1 MNVLE
6 KIIEHKKV
14 EIEERSKIISL
25 DRIKDSQRL
34 FSIRDF
40 SGQLKKKKIQI
51 IAEIKRR
58 SPAMGDIN
66 MEANPSLIAKSY
78 VKYGAACIS
87 VLTDQN
93 FFGGQLQFIQEV
105 KSMVDVPVLR
115 KDFIIS
121 EYQVWESF
129 HAGADAIL
137 LIADILE
144 SEILKDLHAL
154 ASELGLH
161 ILLEAHDEK
170 YFKLFEEIKPEV
182 IGVNCRN
189 LQTMAVDIDSFNEK
203 SLQLPKNLIWVAESG
218 ISNSKDL
225 EYVFDL
231 GFDAALVGSHLMGSV
246 DPGIAL
252 ANLLRHA

>member
-78 VKYGAACIS
+78 VKHGAACIS
-87 VLTDQN
+87 VLTDQI

-161 ILLEAHDEK
+161 VLLEAHDEK

>member
-1 MNVLE
+1 MNILE

-78 VKYGAACIS
+78 VKHGAACIS
-87 VLTDQN
+87 VLTDQI

-105 KSMVDVPVLR
+105 KSMVDAPVLR

-161 ILLEAHDEK
+161 VLLEAHDEK

-203 SLQLPKNLIWVAESG
+203 SSQLPKNLIWVAESG

-252 ANLLRHA
+252 ANLLRYA

>member
-78 VKYGAACIS
+78 VKHGAACIS
-87 VLTDQN
+87 VLTDQI

>member
-1 MNVLE
+1 M
-6 KIIEHKKV
+6 
-14 EIEERSKIISL
+14 
-25 DRIKDSQRL
+25 
-34 FSIRDF
+34 
-40 SGQLKKKKIQI
+40 
-51 IAEIKRR
+51 
-58 SPAMGDIN
+58 
-66 MEANPSLIAKSY
+66 
-78 VKYGAACIS
+78 
-87 VLTDQN
+87 
-93 FFGGQLQFIQEV
+93 
-105 KSMVDVPVLR
+105 R

-129 HAGADAIL
+129 QAGADAIL

-203 SLQLPKNLIWVAESG
+203 SSQLPKNLIWVAESG

-252 ANLLRHA
+252 ANLLRYA

>member
-1 MNVLE
+1 MNILE
-6 KIIEHKKV
+6 KIIEKKKV

-40 SGQLKKKKIQI
+40 SSQLKKKRIQI

-66 MEANPSLIAKSY
+66 MEANPSSIAKSY
-78 VKYGAACIS
+78 VKHGAACIS
-87 VLTDQN
+87 VLTDHF

-121 EYQVWESF
+121 EYQIWESF

-161 ILLEAHDEK
+161 VLLEAHGEK
-170 YFKLFEEIKPEV
+170 YFKLFDEIKPNI
-182 IGVNCRN
+182 IGINCRN
-189 LQTMAVDIDSFNEK
+189 LETMNVDINSFNKK
-203 SLQLPKNLIWVAESG
+203 SLQLPKNSIWVAESG
-218 ISNSKDL
+218 ISSSEDL

-231 GFDAALVGSHLMGSV
+231 GFDAALIGSHLMSSA
-246 DPGIAL
+246 DPGFAL
-252 ANLLRHA
+252 ANLLRRA

>member
-1 MNVLE
+1 MNILE

-66 MEANPSLIAKSY
+66 MDANPSLIAKSY
-78 VKYGAACIS
+78 VKHGAACIS
-87 VLTDQN
+87 VLTDQI

-121 EYQVWESF
+121 EYQFWEYF

-144 SEILKDLHAL
+144 SEILKDLHTL
-154 ASELGLH
+154 ASELGVH
-161 ILLEAHDEK
+161 VLLEAHDEK

-203 SLQLPKNLIWVAESG
+203 SSQLPKNLIWVAESG

-252 ANLLRHA
+252 ANLFRYA